1 MGLKLKK
8 QTPPVVSIHEHQLG
22 TRTFRIGDVV
32 RFGTGKKHGPRTSA
46 GASMMLLG
54 SFVIQGIEEITRR
67 GITRLYY
74 EVRGLDKT
82 AGSFRVFAEGKSYKR
97 FGVRWRPYR
106 VIPALGGSGKRKPGK
121 QRKTKKR
128 KRAAA

>member
-1 MGLKLKK
+1 MALELKK
-8 QTPPVVSIHEHQLG
+8 STPPLVRVFEHKIG

-46 GASMMLLG
+46 GAAMMLLG

-67 GITRLYY
+67 GIMRVYY

-82 AGSFRVFAEGKSYKR
+82 AGSFRVFAEGKPYKR

-106 VIPALGGSGKRKPGK
+106 VTHFAGKKRKP
-121 QRKTKKR
+121 KKR
-128 KRAAA
+128 RHAAA